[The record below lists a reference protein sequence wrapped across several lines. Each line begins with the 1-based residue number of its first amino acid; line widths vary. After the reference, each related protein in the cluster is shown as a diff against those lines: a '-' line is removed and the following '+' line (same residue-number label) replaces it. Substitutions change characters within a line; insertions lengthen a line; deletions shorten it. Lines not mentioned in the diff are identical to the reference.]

1 MSKLSKGN
9 ISRSDF
15 VKGAGLAS
23 AAVAAATVA
32 STAVADEAAPE
43 GPQWAYET
51 DIAIVGSGLG
61 GFAAAFAAHEE
72 GASTVMVEVSTTT
85 GGGSSFCGGMIH
97 ICAAGAG
104 NADDET
110 YDNYTEGLN
119 KNQDLPH
126 AYFNDFRPFIDW
138 LIDLGLSVTPF
149 HLTAIDGQDWGNI
162 AYMGPEAG
170 LGTKGCRPFFD
181 SCERLYASQGGTLLM
196 ETVAQHVLTD
206 DKGGVIG
213 LRCRDNNTREIVD
226 IKAKAVVL
234 ATGGFQGDEE
244 LRSRYWGRDANM
256 ATIHAVPYATG
267 SGLKM
272 AQELGASMGGSV
284 DTFAGNYAPAYPAI
298 NHMTEPEYYEKC
310 GYPEDGRGGKY
321 WLYDNHLDFLADG
334 SIYVNLEGKRFC
346 DEGEEDYR
354 PQQAI
359 VRQTHATAIMIADDP
374 VFQSWWESPTY
385 TFRTIQEE
393 FEDCILSDE
402 TKGSLFEADTI
413 EELADK
419 LIESKIF
426 KIHKGNLLKTV
437 AEYNA
442 AVEAGV
448 TADLEVPRE
457 LGNIA
462 PIATPPFHAYPV
474 TISVYAPFGGIAVDS
489 NAQVLD
495 KNLQPIPGLY
505 APFPAAGGFMRELY
519 TGAVGCA
526 GVTGRWAGR
535 AAAREVAA
543 MA

>member
-1 MSKLSKGN
+1 MNEGITRQGFLAAA
-9 ISRSDF
+9 
-15 VKGAGLAS
+15 GAAGAS
-23 AAVAAATVA
+23 AAVIAAGSA
-32 STAVADEAAPE
+32 AVAHADETAPE
-43 GPQWAYET
+43 QTWDYEA
-51 DIAIVGSGLG
+51 DVAIVGSGLG
-61 GFAAAFAAHEE
+61 GFAAAFAAHEA
-72 GASTVMVEVSTTT
+72 GAKTVMVEVSTTT

-104 NADDET
+104 DANDET
-110 YDNYTEGLN
+110 YDTYTEGLN
-119 KNQDLPH
+119 RNQELPH

-138 LIDLGLSVTPF
+138 LIELGLSVTPV

-181 SCERLYASQGGTLLM
+181 SCEELYASQGGTLLL
-196 ETVAQHVLTD
+196 ETLAQKVLTNTDGRVEGIKCVD
-206 DKGGVIG
+206 DKTGDVI
-213 LRCRDNNTREIVD
+213 R
-226 IKAKAVVL
+226 IKALSVIL
-234 ATGGFQGDEE
+234 ATGGFQGDPEMRE
-244 LRSRYWGRDANM
+244 RYWGRDASM

-272 AQELGASMGGSV
+272 AQELGASLSGSMS
-284 DTFAGNYAPAYPAI
+284 TFAGNYAPAYPAV
-298 NHMTEPEYYEKC
+298 NHMTEPAYYEEC
-310 GYPEDGRGGKY
+310 GYPEDGKGGKY

-334 SIYVNLEGKRFC
+334 SICLNLEGKRFV

-374 VFQSWWESPTY
+374 TFQDWWTSPTY

-393 FEDCILSDE
+393 FEDRILSDE
-402 TKGSLFEADTI
+402 TKGSLFEADTL

-419 LIESKIF
+419 LAESQIF
-426 KIHKGNLLKTV
+426 KVHKANMLKTV

-442 AVEAGV
+442 AAEAGT
-448 TADLEVPRE
+448 TAELEIPRA
-457 LGNIA
+457 LGNIV
-462 PIATPPFHAYPV
+462 PLTTPPFHAYPV
-474 TISVYAPFGGIAVDS
+474 TISIYAPFGGLAVDE

-495 KNLQPIPGLY
+495 KNMRPIPGLY
-505 APFPAAGGFMRELY
+505 APFPASGGFMRELY

-535 AAAREVAA
+535 AAAAEALEA
-543 MA
+543 